1 MEFEET
7 SVSSRKSE
15 NGEEGDVEDLEE
27 LLFLD
32 QKILASQQYYPT
44 KEIVLFLVDVA
55 QSMHNYFD
63 QEKTT
68 PLTSVLKVLESYLKT
83 KIIAN
88 QTDSFGV
95 VIFNTAKAK
104 NEMNLDGVANFIEA
118 QVPNPMIIKKIKEMI
133 RYIDPNINK
142 DKFKKELKKFFPP
155 NTDNKN
161 YINNALWIAHTLLKD
176 YDKKVYKRRV
186 FLFTDNDDPIK
197 NNQGEKDIIMQRAKD
212 MNDSDILLEIFPM
225 SFRTRFNLTHFYALI
240 IPTSSDEDISNPTD
254 DILNI
259 EQCVDRLKELTKRVR
274 QKEMKKRTLSRCIFN
289 ITGASRIYMNI
300 YCNLKRCN
308 KGKMY
313 MVEAKS
319 NSLLKAQA
327 TPRSKETNE
336 ILYPEKIGTYI
347 YYANKKI
354 KFSKDEMKKIKI
366 MEAPGMTL
374 MGFKSIDSIKPYY
387 NMRES
392 YFIYPNEAISKGSGK
407 LIDALI
413 KQMANKK
420 KCAIVKF
427 VGREGSM
434 VKFCALLPQLERLDE
449 DFFQTPPGLNMIVLP
464 FADDIR
470 SNSEVLSKNPTEMP
484 FLTDRQK
491 EMARKIIKR
500 MNISFDC
507 RAFENVELQRFY
519 SALQALALN
528 EATIDRTEDKIQP
541 HRDGLIKVL
550 AGIDD
555 KYRMSIFAND
565 DNKNKIDNDKNKKK
579 KKGKNDSQ
587 SESNS
592 ESEYSLQH
600 KKKKHKQKGP
610 KKSKR
615 RIFKYDT
622 STESEL
628 SSSDSIES
636 LSSGSSD
643 FSNESELSSSSDY
656 SSASSESD
664 YSSESIKKTK
674 KNNNSKPKAKNGR
687 GRPPANKPGQTN
699 NKRGPRNNNGNNIR
713 GRKKEN
719 EKQKEES
726 FSSSSSSDSEEME
739 RERHREEKRREREK
753 RPKMSTDVN
762 LVKFV
767 RDKIL
772 DKMSIEDLKG
782 ICSGKGIS
790 SKGNERRDMMAQL
803 INTYLLLIL
812 FIIFFKDISIL

>member
-1 MEFEET
+1 MDFDET

-15 NGEEGDVEDLEE
+15 NGEDIEDIEDLF
-27 LLFLD
+27 FLD
-32 QKILASQQYYPT
+32 QNILASQQLYPT
-44 KEIVLFLVDVA
+44 KEIVLFLVDIG
-55 QSMHNYFD
+55 QSMHNYYEE
-63 QEKTT
+63 EKTT
-68 PLTSVLKVLESYLKT
+68 PITSVLKVLESFLKT

-104 NEMNLDGVANFIEA
+104 NEMNLEGVANFIEA

-133 RYIDPNINK
+133 RYVDPAINK
-142 DKFKKELKKFFPP
+142 DRYKKELKKFFPP
-155 NTDNKN
+155 NTNNKN

-197 NNQGEKDIIMQRAKD
+197 NSPNEKDIIMQRAKD

-225 SFRTRFNLTHFYALI
+225 NFHSRFNLTHFYALI
-240 IPTSSDEDISNPTD
+240 IPTSSDEDMNNPTD
-254 DILNI
+254 DILSI
-259 EQCVDRLKELTKRVR
+259 EQCVDRLKELTRRVR
-274 QKEMKKRTLSRCIFN
+274 QKEMKKRTLSKCIFN
-289 ITGASRIYMNI
+289 LTNASRIYMNV
-300 YCNLKRCN
+300 YCNLKRAN

-319 NSLLKAQA
+319 NSLLKAQS
-327 TPRSKETNE
+327 TPRCKETNE
-336 ILYPEKIGTYI
+336 ILYPEKIGTYV

-354 KFSKDEMKKIKI
+354 KFSKEEMKKVKL
-366 MEAPGMTL
+366 MDPPGLTL

-392 YFIYPNEAISKGSGK
+392 YFVYPNEAISKGSGK

-413 KQMANKK
+413 KQLANKK
-420 KCAIVKF
+420 KCAIVKY

-434 VKFCALLPQLERLDE
+434 IKFCAMVPQLERLDE

-470 SNSEVLSKNPTEMP
+470 SNSEILSKNPTQLP
-484 FLTDRQK
+484 SLTDRQK
-491 EMARKIIKR
+491 EMARKIVKR

-528 EATIDRTEDKIQP
+528 EPTIDRTEDKIQP
-541 HRDGLIKVL
+541 HREGLIKVL
-550 AGIDD
+550 AGMDD
-555 KYRMSIFAND
+555 KYRMSIYAND
-565 DNKNKIDNDKNKKK
+565 DKYKKEDDKKK
-579 KKGKNDSQ
+579 RKKGKYSE

-592 ESEYSLQH
+592 ESEYSLHH

-622 STESEL
+622 STESEI

-643 FSNESELSSSSDY
+643 FSSESDFSSGSDY
-656 SSASSESD
+656 SSASSESE
-664 YSSESIKKTK
+664 SSESIKKGK
-674 KNNNSKPKAKNGR
+674 KNNNNKGKPKGNR
-687 GRPPANKPGQTN
+687 GRPATNNKSGPG
-699 NKRGPRNNNGNNIR
+699 NKRGPRNTNGNNGTNGR
-713 GRKKEN
+713 GKKKEN
-719 EKQKEES
+719 QKEKKKEVS
-726 FSSSSSSDSEEME
+726 SSSSSSDSEESE
-739 RERHREEKRREREK
+739 RERHREEKRRERER
-753 RPKMSTDVN
+753 RPKMVVDGN
-762 LVKFV
+762 LIKLV

-772 DKMSIEDLKG
+772 EKMSIEDLKG
-782 ICSGKGIS
+782 ICSGRGIS
-790 SKGNERRDMMAQL
+790 SKGMEGHNV
-803 INTYLLLIL
+803 N
-812 FIIFFKDISIL
+812 FVFSIYFL